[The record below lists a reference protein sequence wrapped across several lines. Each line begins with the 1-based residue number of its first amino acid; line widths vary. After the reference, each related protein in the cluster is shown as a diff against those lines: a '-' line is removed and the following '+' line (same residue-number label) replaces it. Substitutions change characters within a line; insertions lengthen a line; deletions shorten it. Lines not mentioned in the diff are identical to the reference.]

1 MKNILSPSVLSA
13 DFSHLGEDIKLVA
26 TAGAQF
32 IHLDVMD
39 GSFVPN
45 ISFGAPVIKSVRK
58 STDAVFDVHLMIYEP
73 IRYVDDFKE
82 AGADYITVHFEACKD
97 INKTVNYIRH
107 IGVKPAVAI
116 NPDTPVKVLEN
127 VIDEV
132 DMVLIMSVYPGFGG
146 QKYIE
151 DSTEK
156 IKEIKRMLKEYGRE
170 DVLIE
175 VDGGI
180 TLDNVQKVIDAG
192 ANVIVAGSAVYKGN
206 TVSNVEKF
214 LHILQ

>member
-206 TVSNVEKF
+206 TVSNLEKF